1 MNTAKRARLA
11 AIPLGKL
18 NLATQ
23 SGQREFRRRARAKA
37 AELGNSWYHQTER
50 PVGKPRCLRNTPG
63 WKQRWRWVPKG

>member
-37 AELGNSWYHQTER
+37 AEIGNAWTHQTAR
-50 PVGKPRCLRNTPG
+50 PVGKHRLKNTIG
-63 WKQRWRWVPKG
+63 QRARWRWVPKV